1 VSLWGVTAQAEDND
15 IDGAAVT
22 QSTTVN
28 HSASAAGAES
38 AGGKDMTG
46 NTDHAAPAGTASDT
60 AGTTLHD
67 STGAT
72 ESDATDV
79 AGESAKPSESE
90 RVAAKAASYNWAFTG
105 YVAWMSGDQLGDM
118 LIFNAEL
125 SDNKFYVAALTRRIK
140 TFYKDMDWEVEGQ
153 VAKHAGNG
161 SGMYYWE
168 LNALSS
174 VRWNRFVWDK
184 YVDTSAA
191 AGLGLSWA
199 SDDPPFEIE
208 EHGSTEQ
215 LLAYILVELTFSPP
229 KHPEWAG
236 VVRIHHRSS
245 AYGTFADD
253 IQGASNSLGV
263 GIKYRF

>member
-1 VSLWGVTAQAEDND
+1 
-15 IDGAAVT
+15 
-22 QSTTVN
+22 
-28 HSASAAGAES
+28 
-38 AGGKDMTG
+38 
-46 NTDHAAPAGTASDT
+46 
-60 AGTTLHD
+60 
-67 STGAT
+67 
-72 ESDATDV
+72 
-79 AGESAKPSESE
+79 
-90 RVAAKAASYNWAFTG
+90 
-105 YVAWMSGDQLGDM
+105 
-118 LIFNAEL
+118 
-125 SDNKFYVAALTRRIK
+125 
-140 TFYKDMDWEVEGQ
+140 
-153 VAKHAGNG
+153 
-161 SGMYYWE
+161 
-168 LNALSS
+168 

-229 KHPEWAG
+229 KHTEWAG